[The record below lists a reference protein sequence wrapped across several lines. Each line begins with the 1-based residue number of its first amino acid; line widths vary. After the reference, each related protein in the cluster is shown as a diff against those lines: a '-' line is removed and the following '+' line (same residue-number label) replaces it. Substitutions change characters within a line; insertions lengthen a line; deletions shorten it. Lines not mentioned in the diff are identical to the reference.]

1 MQWDG
6 EINGLLKYFVMFW
19 VNAGGQADYKFMK
32 IWNEEKELFMM
43 MEEQNDPQRDFW
55 GKYSFL
61 LFAFLLSDNTPEV
74 FGLYQKVL

>member
-1 MQWDG
+1 
-6 EINGLLKYFVMFW
+6 
-19 VNAGGQADYKFMK
+19 
-32 IWNEEKELFMM
+32 MM
-43 MEEQNDPQRDFW
+43 MEEQNDPQRDLG

>member
-1 MQWDG
+1 
-6 EINGLLKYFVMFW
+6 
-19 VNAGGQADYKFMK
+19 
-32 IWNEEKELFMM
+32 MM
-43 MEEQNDPQRDFW
+43 MEEQNDPQRDFG

>member
-1 MQWDG
+1 
-6 EINGLLKYFVMFW
+6 
-19 VNAGGQADYKFMK
+19 MK
-32 IWNEEKELFMM
+32 IQNEEKEFFMM

-61 LFAFLLSDNTPEV
+61 LFAFLLSDNTLEV